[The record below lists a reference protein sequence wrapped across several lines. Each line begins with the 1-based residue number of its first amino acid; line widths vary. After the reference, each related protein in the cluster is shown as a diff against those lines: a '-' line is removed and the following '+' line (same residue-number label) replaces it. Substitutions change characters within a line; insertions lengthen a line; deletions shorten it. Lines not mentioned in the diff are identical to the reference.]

1 MLVERELL
9 DNKYDPQAMIIKI
22 NKINASLHGDVT
34 KEAKGKQPQQKVKDI
49 AGKTV
54 GRVPANV
61 FKLFNKVLTDGDV
74 TKITCS
80 SVDAPTLSTIPPSQ
94 QSFKKNQK

>member
-1 MLVERELL
+1 MKHITIINSNIKGYHIFKVKPHLKIEMLVEREL
-9 DNKYDPQAMIIKI
+9 DNKYDSQATIVKI
-22 NKINASLHGDVT
+22 PELNKINAGLHGEVT

-61 FKLFNKVLTDGDV
+61 
-74 TKITCS
+74 
-80 SVDAPTLSTIPPSQ
+80 
-94 QSFKKNQK
+94 